1 MARKPSL
8 KKQLEAL
15 ADNLIPDV
23 RKAFIASI
31 RDVSETAMLGAIIDA
46 IREGDLEKAFRA
58 TGLSPAAMRP
68 VTSMIESAF
77 EKGGVTVSN
86 ALPNINSSAG
96 PTIFRFDV
104 RNSRAE
110 AWLRD
115 QSSGLVTRIT
125 EQTRTNIQTIVQAGM
140 RDGRNPRNVALDI
153 IGRVD
158 PATGRRTGG
167 IVGLTDAQAKWVA
180 NARRELSGVPDAAY
194 FTRERRDRR
203 FDKIVQRAIND
214 GKPLDAGKVDALIGK
229 YSDNLLQLR
238 GETIARTEMLQALAK
253 SQDEAIR
260 QAIDTGTVNPQHV
273 TKKWDAT
280 GDKRTRASHAAMDG
294 QSVKMD
300 EAFTTPDG
308 AKLLIPGDSSLGA
321 PASEIINCRCRVD
334 YDIDFLAGL
343 ENEFTPA
350 PPPAPPVPPAPPAP
364 RPAPTPQLPPVPR
377 LPDPEQT
384 PEPGFAYENFT
395 PLKSVPE
402 AVQWMK
408 ANIADAVELTK
419 GADLDGL
426 NAIAQATLEVSERF
440 DLPKVKFIG
449 DPTKDTRAKWRF
461 PARAQAAYGA
471 SLDGFLFK
479 NLATD
484 NAKLLEAGVYG
495 NSPAYGA
502 KELEIARKVIEQSK
516 FIDPEVRERIKRRDG
531 LQWGVST
538 GSRNVTYHEMGHR
551 FDAFN
556 FQELKM
562 RSPSKM
568 SGWHYLIG
576 KYAYTNA
583 AEYIAE
589 AFSLYMQGNEA
600 EYYRIYPP
608 MLKFFKEK
616 DRKNARN

>member
-15 ADNLIPDV
+15 ADTLIPDV
-23 RKAFIASI
+23 RKAFMASI
-31 RDVSETAMLGAIIDA
+31 RDVSETAMLGAIIEA

-68 VTSMIESAF
+68 VSAMIETAF

-86 ALPNINSSAG
+86 ALPNINSASG

-158 PATGRRTGG
+158 PTTGRRTGG
-167 IVGLTDAQAKWVA
+167 IVGLTDQQAKWVA

-194 FTRERRDRR
+194 FSRVQRDRR

-260 QAIDTGTVNPQHV
+260 QAIDTGAVKPQNI

-280 GDKRTRASHAAMDG
+280 GDKRTRESHAAMDG

-308 AKLLIPGDSSLGA
+308 HKLLIPGDSSLGA

-343 ENEFTPA
+343 ENEFTPV
-350 PPPAPPVPPAPPAP
+350 PPPAPPAP
-364 RPAPTPQLPPVPR
+364 APVPR
-377 LPDPEQT
+377 TETAVRNARLNKEQRNYVLN
-384 PEPGFAYENFT
+384 EGR
-395 PLKSVPE
+395 
-402 AVQWMK
+402 
-408 ANIADAVELTK
+408 ANGVEFLSNIDMETGEIFGRNVGTK
-419 GADLDGL
+419 GNVQFPPDLISAIRDPKRKISLHHNHPSSSSFSPQDLFMLREHPGMKEIWAHGHNGSSFYASKGESPLELRNVFPKIEKEVHDGIDKFLSEKGIRIDQDVANDL
-426 NAIAQATLEVSERF
+426 NLIFYHIVS
-440 DLPKVKFIG
+440 
-449 DPTKDTRAKWRF
+449 
-461 PARAQAAYGA
+461 
-471 SLDGFLFK
+471 
-479 NLATD
+479 
-484 NAKLLEAGVYG
+484 LL
-495 NSPAYGA
+495 
-502 KELEIARKVIEQSK
+502 IEQRG
-516 FIDPEVRERIKRRDG
+516 FIVYRAELVGPSLKALNRNREMIERI
-531 LQWGVST
+531 
-538 GSRNVTYHEMGHR
+538 
-551 FDAFN
+551 
-556 FQELKM
+556 LK
-562 RSPSKM
+562 
-568 SGWHYLIG
+568 
-576 KYAYTNA
+576 
-583 AEYIAE
+583 
-589 AFSLYMQGNEA
+589 
-600 EYYRIYPP
+600 
-608 MLKFFKEK
+608 
-616 DRKNARN
+616 